1 MWASKYWTLMWADD
15 NLKNQNMLNWIYNMI
30 EYFKENLQNSSFEK
44 SENIF
49 RTISVTEY
57 NVNWG

>member
-1 MWASKYWTLMWADD
+1 MWADD